1 MRKNKYFV
9 YMIASLFIIGIIT
22 FGVLYIP
29 EKPCDS
35 LTDLDEISEH
45 IADYIGDYFDNDI
58 PTDNAKLNEMV
69 ESIAVV
75 TVYPQLDEV
84 EVAIVDCTFWK
95 KQMFR
100 REIINSKYVEFSDCE
115 SGVVNH

>member
-1 MRKNKYFV
+1 MKRRRYIIF
-9 YMIASLFIIGIIT
+9 IASLFIIGVT
-22 FGVLYIP
+22 AFGVLYIP

-45 IADYIGDYFDNDI
+45 IADYIGGYFDNDI

-75 TVYPQLDEV
+75 TVYPQWDEV

-100 REIINSKYVEFSDCE
+100 KEIINSKYVKFSDCE
-115 SGVVNH
+115 SGIVNH